1 MDSLFILQYTCFLV
15 TSMAGI
21 ALIVSFFQQSD
32 VTDFYRQA
40 RWLLLF
46 GVLIYAAHYVLQMT
60 CGLRAKATR

>member
-32 VTDFYRQA
+32 VTKSYR
-40 RWLLLF
+40 
-46 GVLIYAAHYVLQMT
+46 
-60 CGLRAKATR
+60 